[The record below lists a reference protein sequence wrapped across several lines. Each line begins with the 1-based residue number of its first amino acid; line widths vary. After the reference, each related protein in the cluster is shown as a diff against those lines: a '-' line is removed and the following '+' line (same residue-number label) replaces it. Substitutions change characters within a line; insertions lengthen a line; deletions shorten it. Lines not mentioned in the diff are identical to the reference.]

1 MRGIVVGLAV
11 AVTLTLPG
19 NAFAASEVFV
29 ADPGSGRIVRL
40 DASTGAQEQ
49 VTINGSLV
57 DPMGVAVAAD
67 GTLIVVD
74 ANAFAGSNGG
84 IIRVNPS
91 TGAQSTVSSGG
102 SFKDPTG
109 VAIAANGDIFVAD
122 TEALAGSDGG
132 IIRVNP
138 STGAQSTVSSGGS
151 FKDPTGVAIAANG
164 DLLVADSYNS
174 ANLFRVNPT
183 NGVQTPIAS
192 GSPLVAPT
200 GITIDATGRIIV
212 ADPGAVGG
220 AGALIAVEPGTGA
233 KNVISGAGSMEDP
246 TGVVLQGGTLL
257 VADQNAF
264 SSLGAILRVNPVGG
278 SQTVVSMANLLSDPH
293 GLGLPPDA
301 DSDGVPD
308 YSDNCPTVSNP
319 MQEDKDA
326 DAAGDVCDTVD
337 NRPASPT
344 SPGAPSTPP
353 LSPPVLGKT
362 VNIERVS
369 GVVRYSAPSGS
380 TRSLGFE
387 VLTGA
392 RQIPVG
398 SQIDTTR
405 GRIRL
410 TSATSR
416 SGKNQTADFYD
427 GRFKVSQTTKGGGL
441 TELALTGKL
450 PRCGIQ
456 GPAAARKSK
465 RRRLWADGK
474 GKFRTRGHKSSA
486 TVRGTKWLV
495 EDRCTGTLT
504 RVARGT
510 VIVRDFARR
519 RTVTL
524 RAGKRYLARNL
535 PR

>member
-1 MRGIVVGLAV
+1 
-11 AVTLTLPG
+11 
-19 NAFAASEVFV
+19 
-29 ADPGSGRIVRL
+29 
-40 DASTGAQEQ
+40 
-49 VTINGSLV
+49 
-57 DPMGVAVAAD
+57 
-67 GTLIVVD
+67 
-74 ANAFAGSNGG
+74 
-84 IIRVNPS
+84 
-91 TGAQSTVSSGG
+91 
-102 SFKDPTG
+102 
-109 VAIAANGDIFVAD
+109 
-122 TEALAGSDGG
+122 
-132 IIRVNP
+132 
-138 STGAQSTVSSGGS
+138 
-151 FKDPTGVAIAANG
+151 
-164 DLLVADSYNS
+164 
-174 ANLFRVNPT
+174 
-183 NGVQTPIAS
+183 VQTPIAS

-200 GITIDATGRIIV
+200 GITIDATGRVIV
-212 ADPGAVGG
+212 ADPDAVGG
-220 AGALIAVEPGTGA
+220 TGGLIAVDPGTGA

-278 SQTVVSMANLLSDPH
+278 SQSVVSMANLLTDPH

-326 DAAGDVCDTVD
+326 DAAGDACDTVD
-337 NRPASPT
+337 NRPAPPT
-344 SPGAPSTPP
+344 SPGAPSPPPGSPAP

-369 GVVRYSAPSGS
+369 GVVRFSAPSGS

-416 SGKNQTADFYD
+416 PGTIQTADFYA

-441 TELALTGKL
+441 TELALTGKV

-456 GPAAARKSK
+456 GSAAARKSK
-465 RRRLWADGK
+465 RRRLWGNGK
-474 GKFRTRGHKSSA
+474 GKFRTRGHRSSA

-510 VIVRDFARR
+510 VSVRDFARR

-535 PR
+535 SR